1 MTRASNTSKVAALGA
16 AALLALTACGGS
28 DDGGENGGATGGGD
42 GNGGGGGGETFTV
55 GIAGE
60 VPYSYLNDEGEPE
73 GATVAL
79 AERIFGEEMGYEVE
93 ADLVDWDNLIPGL
106 NADRYDAISAGM
118 SITPERCEEAAF
130 AEPEIMYTTA
140 LLVEEGNPH
149 GVETLD
155 DVLEAQENGED
166 ITLATLTA
174 GIEAGYATDLGL
186 EYDGVGSAD
195 EGLEMVQGGRA
206 DVFALTAISL
216 NQMAGDAEGVEVTD
230 SFVQEID
237 GVMQYGAGSTVF
249 RQDDT
254 ETLEEYNSHLADL
267 KENDELGEIIGEYG
281 FTDAEV
287 PPEEM
292 TAEALCAGDLESL
305 QDIEQ

>member
-1 MTRASNTSKVAALGA
+1 MVRKTSKAIKAIALSA
-16 AALLALTACGGS
+16 TALLALTACNG
-28 DDGGENGGATGGGD
+28 DDGSAEGEAGDTGEAAQD
-42 GNGGGGGGETFTV
+42 VITV

-79 AERIFGEEMGYEVE
+79 SERIFGDMGYEVE

-106 NADRYDAISAGM
+106 NAERFDAISAGM

-149 GVETLD
+149 DVQDLD
-155 DVLEAQENGED
+155 DVLAAQEAGED
-166 ITLATLTA
+166 LTLATLTA

-186 EYDGVGSAD
+186 DYDGVGSAD

-206 DVFALTAISL
+206 DVFAMTAISL
-216 NQMAGDAEGVEVTD
+216 NQMGEDADGVEVTD
-230 SFVQEID
+230 AFVQEID
-237 GVMQYGAGSTVF
+237 GVLQYGAGSTVF

-254 ETLEEYNSHLADL
+254 ETLDEYNEHLAQL
-267 KENDELGEIIGEYG
+267 KADGELGEILAEYG

-287 PPEEM
+287 PPEDM
-292 TAEALCAGDLESL
+292 TTEALCAGDLESL

>member
-1 MTRASNTSKVAALGA
+1 MLRSTSRISKVAALSA
-16 AALLALTACGGS
+16 TALLALTACGG
-28 DDGGENGGATGGGD
+28 DDNGEGADNGESGD
-42 GNGGGGGGETFTV
+42 VITV

-60 VPYSYLNDEGEPE
+60 VPYSYLNDDGDPE

-79 AERIFGEEMGYEVE
+79 AERIFGDMGYEVE
-93 ADLVDWDNLIPGL
+93 AELVDWDNLIPGL
-106 NADRYDAISAGM
+106 NAERFDVISAGM

-149 GVETLD
+149 DVQDLD

-174 GIEAGYATDLGL
+174 GIEAGYSTDMGL
-186 EYDGVGSAD
+186 DYDGVGSAD
-195 EGLEMVQGGRA
+195 EGIEMVQGGRA

-216 NQMAGDAEGVEVTD
+216 TEMAGDADGVEVTD
-230 SFVQEID
+230 PFVQEID
-237 GVMQYGAGSTVF
+237 GVKQYGAGSTVF

-254 ETLEEYNSHLADL
+254 ETLDEYNEHLAQL
-267 KENDELGEIIGEYG
+267 KSDDELGEIIGEFG

-287 PPEEM
+287 PPEDM

-305 QDIEQ
+305 QDIEE

>member
-1 MTRASNTSKVAALGA
+1 MRPSTSRISKTAALSA
-16 AALLALTACGGS
+16 AALLALTACGG
-28 DDGGENGGATGGGD
+28 DDNDENA
-42 GNGGGGGGETFTV
+42 GNGESEVITV

-79 AERIFGEEMGYEVE
+79 SKKIFGDMGYEVE
-93 ADLVDWDNLIPGL
+93 AELVDWDNLIPGL
-106 NADRYDAISAGM
+106 NAERFDAISAGM

-149 GVETLD
+149 DVQDLD

-174 GIEAGYATDLGL
+174 GIEAGYSTDMGL
-186 EYDGVGSAD
+186 DYDGVGSAD
-195 EGLEMVQGGRA
+195 EGIEMVQGGRA

-216 NQMAGDAEGVEVTD
+216 TEMAGDADGVEVTEP
-230 SFVQEID
+230 FVQEID
-237 GVMQYGAGSTVF
+237 GVKQYGAGSTVF

-254 ETLEEYNSHLADL
+254 ETLDEYNEHLAQL
-267 KENDELGEIIGEYG
+267 KSDGELGEILGEYG

-287 PPEEM
+287 PPEDM
-292 TAEALCAGDLESL
+292 SSEALCAGDLESL
-305 QDIEQ
+305 QDIEE

>member
-1 MTRASNTSKVAALGA
+1 MVRNTSKITKAAAVSA
-16 AALLALTACGGS
+16 AALFALTACSGEEADNGGGA
-28 DDGGENGGATGGGD
+28 DGGEEAS
-42 GNGGGGGGETFTV
+42 ETITV

-60 VPYSYLNDEGEPE
+60 IPYSYLNDEGEPE

-79 AERIFGEEMGYEVE
+79 AERIFGDMGYEVE
-93 ADLVDWDNLIPGL
+93 AELVDWDNLIPGL
-106 NADRYDAISAGM
+106 NAERFDAISAGM

-130 AEPEIMYTTA
+130 AEPEIMYTTT

-149 GVETLD
+149 GVEDLD
-155 DVLEAQENGED
+155 DVLEAQEAGED

-186 EYDGVGSAD
+186 DYDGVGSAD

-206 DVFALTAISL
+206 DVFAMTAISL
-216 NQMAGDAEGVEVTD
+216 NQMAEDAEGVEVTGP
-230 SFVQEID
+230 FVQEID
-237 GVMQYGAGSTVF
+237 GVLQYGAGSTVF

-254 ETLEEYNSHLADL
+254 ETLDEYNEHLAEL
-267 KENDELGEIIGEYG
+267 KSNGELGEIIGEFG

-287 PPEEM
+287 PPEDM
-292 TAEALCAGDLESL
+292 TAEALCNGDLEAL
-305 QDIEQ
+305 QDIEE

>member
-1 MTRASNTSKVAALGA
+1 MLRSTSRISKVAALSA
-16 AALLALTACGGS
+16 TALLALTACGG
-28 DDGGENGGATGGGD
+28 DDNGEGADNGESGD
-42 GNGGGGGGETFTV
+42 VITV

-60 VPYSYLNDEGEPE
+60 VPYSYLNDDGDPE

-79 AERIFGEEMGYEVE
+79 AERIFGDMGYEVE
-93 ADLVDWDNLIPGL
+93 AELVDWDNLIPGL
-106 NADRYDAISAGM
+106 NAERFDVISAGM

-149 GVETLD
+149 DVQDLD

-174 GIEAGYATDLGL
+174 GIEAGYSTDMGL
-186 EYDGVGSAD
+186 DYDGVGSAD
-195 EGLEMVQGGRA
+195 EGIEMVQGGRA

-216 NQMAGDAEGVEVTD
+216 TEMAGDADGVEVTD
-230 SFVQEID
+230 PFVQEID
-237 GVMQYGAGSTVF
+237 GVKQYGAGSTVF

-254 ETLEEYNSHLADL
+254 ETLDEYNEHLAQL
-267 KENDELGEIIGEYG
+267 KSDDELGEIIGEFG

-287 PPEEM
+287 PPEDM

-305 QDIEQ
+305 QDIQE

>member
-1 MTRASNTSKVAALGA
+1 MLRSTSRISKVAALSA
-16 AALLALTACGGS
+16 TALLALTACGG
-28 DDGGENGGATGGGD
+28 DDNGEGADNGESGD
-42 GNGGGGGGETFTV
+42 VVTV

-60 VPYSYLNDEGEPE
+60 VPYSYLNDDGDPE

-79 AERIFGEEMGYEVE
+79 AERIFGDMGYEVE
-93 ADLVDWDNLIPGL
+93 AELVDWDNLIPGL
-106 NADRYDAISAGM
+106 NAERFDVISAGM

-149 GVETLD
+149 DVQDLD

-174 GIEAGYATDLGL
+174 GIEAGYSTDMGL
-186 EYDGVGSAD
+186 DYDGVGSAD
-195 EGLEMVQGGRA
+195 EGIEMVQGGRA

-216 NQMAGDAEGVEVTD
+216 TEMAGDADGVEVTD
-230 SFVQEID
+230 PFVQEID
-237 GVMQYGAGSTVF
+237 GVKQYGAGSTVF

-254 ETLEEYNSHLADL
+254 ETLDEYNEHLAQL
-267 KENDELGEIIGEYG
+267 KSDDELGEIIGEFG

-287 PPEEM
+287 PPEDM

-305 QDIEQ
+305 QDIQE

>member
-1 MTRASNTSKVAALGA
+1 MLRSTSRISKAAALSA
-16 AALLALTACGGS
+16 AALLAMTACGG
-28 DDGGENGGATGGGD
+28 GGD
-42 GNGGGGGGETFTV
+42 DNGESADNGESGDVITV

-79 AERIFGEEMGYEVE
+79 SERIFGDMGYEVE
-93 ADLVDWDNLIPGL
+93 AELVDWDNLIPGL
-106 NADRYDAISAGM
+106 NAERFDAISAGM

-149 GVETLD
+149 DVQNLD

-166 ITLATLTA
+166 IQLATLTA
-174 GIEAGYATDLGL
+174 GIEAGYSTDMGL
-186 EYDGVGSAD
+186 DYDGVGSAD
-195 EGLEMVQGGRA
+195 EGIEMVQGGRA

-216 NQMAGDAEGVEVTD
+216 TEMAGDADGVEVTEP
-230 SFVQEID
+230 FVQEID
-237 GVMQYGAGSTVF
+237 GIKQYGAGSTVF

-254 ETLEEYNSHLADL
+254 ETLDEYNEHLAQL
-267 KENDELGEIIGEYG
+267 KSDGELGEIIGEFG

-287 PPEEM
+287 PPEDM
-292 TAEALCAGDLESL
+292 SSEALCAGDLESL
-305 QDIEQ
+305 QDIEE

>member
-1 MTRASNTSKVAALGA
+1 MLRSTSRITKAAALSA
-16 AALLALTACGGS
+16 TALLALTACGG
-28 DDGGENGGATGGGD
+28 D
-42 GNGGGGGGETFTV
+42 GNGESADNGESGEVITV

-79 AERIFGEEMGYEVE
+79 AERIFGDMGYEVE
-93 ADLVDWDNLIPGL
+93 AELVDWDNLIPGL
-106 NADRYDAISAGM
+106 NAERFDAISAGM

-149 GVETLD
+149 DVQNLD

-166 ITLATLTA
+166 IQLATLTA
-174 GIEAGYATDLGL
+174 GIEAGYSTDMGL
-186 EYDGVGSAD
+186 DYDGVGSAD
-195 EGLEMVQGGRA
+195 EGIEMVQGGRA

-216 NQMAGDAEGVEVTD
+216 TEMAGDADGVEVTEP
-230 SFVQEID
+230 FVQEID
-237 GVMQYGAGSTVF
+237 GVKQYGAGSTVF

-254 ETLEEYNSHLADL
+254 ETLDEYNEHLAQL
-267 KENDELGEIIGEYG
+267 KSDGELGEIIGEFG

-287 PPEEM
+287 PPEDM
-292 TAEALCAGDLESL
+292 TSEALCAGDLESL
-305 QDIEQ
+305 QDIED

>member
-1 MTRASNTSKVAALGA
+1 MRPSTSRISKTAALSA
-16 AALLALTACGGS
+16 AALLALTACGG
-28 DDGGENGGATGGGD
+28 DDNDENT
-42 GNGGGGGGETFTV
+42 GNGESEVITV

-79 AERIFGEEMGYEVE
+79 SEKIFGDMGYEVE
-93 ADLVDWDNLIPGL
+93 AELVDWDNLIPGL
-106 NADRYDAISAGM
+106 NAERFDAISAGM

-149 GVETLD
+149 DVQDLD

-174 GIEAGYATDLGL
+174 GIEAGYSTDMGL
-186 EYDGVGSAD
+186 DYDGVGSAD
-195 EGLEMVQGGRA
+195 EGIEMVQGGRA

-216 NQMAGDAEGVEVTD
+216 TEMAGDADGVEVTEP
-230 SFVQEID
+230 FVQEID
-237 GVMQYGAGSTVF
+237 GVKQYGAGSTVF

-254 ETLEEYNSHLADL
+254 ETLDEYNEHLAQL
-267 KENDELGEIIGEYG
+267 KSDGELGEILGEYG

-287 PPEEM
+287 PPEDM
-292 TAEALCAGDLESL
+292 SSEALCAGDLESL
-305 QDIEQ
+305 QDIEE